1 MRERADSLPG
11 FRGAI
16 RRHLGLKPSVG
27 FQKWLRQR
35 GSAIRYRVGGLPP
48 SLVNFAHA
56 KSNSPEDVLRHVHA
70 RRYWRFRA
78 AHEAVELA
86 IALLFTPIL
95 VVGAGVWHTSGNGR
109 IHARRTG
116 RPVLLQFVDQ
126 MRIYAA
132 SGIMPATYYIFSL
145 PDEPTAARARSFL
158 KRAETKGL
166 IYNVVRE
173 RMPPQSSLNDKV
185 AFEER
190 CRAEG
195 LPVVPTIAVVRD
207 GQIQGLR
214 QLPCEDL
221 FIKPVDGKGGR
232 GAERWLFAGGRFRSA
247 GNLDLTSD
255 ELLGHIRRRSLQ
267 GALLIQ
273 PRIVNDAALE
283 ELNCGAL
290 STVRVLTC
298 LDSADSPEVV
308 GAALRMAVNLD
319 SAVDNLHS
327 GGITSEVD
335 CETGRLGPATNLGK
349 DPRIGWLDRHPTTGA
364 QINGRMLQGWDMVS
378 ELAVRAHSA
387 FKDRLFVGWDIALT
401 KSGPM
406 IVEGNSS
413 PDLDI
418 HQRASRR
425 GMMDGRFAELLAVR
439 LRTAA

>member
-1 MRERADSLPG
+1 MTPFDAL
-11 FRGAI
+11 
-16 RRHLGLKPSVG
+16 RRHFGVNPSVG
-27 FQKWLRQR
+27 FRKWLRQR
-35 GSAIRYRVGGLPP
+35 GVAVRYRVGGLPA
-48 SLVNFAHA
+48 SLLNFARA
-56 KSNSPEDVLRHVHA
+56 KSDSPENVLRHVHA

-78 AHEAVELA
+78 AHEALELVIA
-86 IALLFTPIL
+86 ILFLPIL
-95 VVGAGVWHTSGNGR
+95 VLGAGVWHTSRNGR

-116 RPVLLQFVDQ
+116 RPVVLQFVDQ
-126 MRIYAA
+126 MRIYAT

-145 PDEPTAARARSFL
+145 PDEPTAVRARSFL

-185 AFEER
+185 AFEKR
-190 CRAEG
+190 CRAVG
-195 LPVVPTIAVVRD
+195 LPVVPTIAVACHGEIR
-207 GQIQGLR
+207 GIR

-232 GAERWLFAGGRFRSA
+232 GAERWLFVGDHRFRSA
-247 GNLDLTSD
+247 DSELALE
-255 ELLGHIRRRSLQ
+255 ELLEHIRRRSLR

-273 PRIVNDAALE
+273 PRIVNDPALAP
-283 ELNCGAL
+283 LNCGAL

-298 LDSADSPEVV
+298 LDAADTPEVV
-308 GAALRMAVNLD
+308 GAAMRMAVHQD
-319 SAVDNLHS
+319 SVVDNLHS

-364 QINGRMLQGWDMVS
+364 QITGRMLEGWEMVS
-378 ELAVRAHSA
+378 ELAVRAHTV

-401 KSGPM
+401 QSGPM

-425 GMMDGRFAELLAVR
+425 GMMDGRFADLLAGR
-439 LRTAA
+439 LRAWAAGESCAL